1 MYSNTEVSATSNQFY
16 TSSVVAASTAET
28 SMMVSE
34 MSVFS
39 VICLLYVEHCYAVVG
54 LVANVGQQY
63 NVQTENELACQK
75 MSNETNE
82 VLVNVQNEVDQNNN
96 PNETAA
102 LPDDVVDYINGNAI
116 IITGVTDGGEGGTF
130 SPISTDD
137 KFNEGQLQAIK
148 GQFDIMSTSYSDSNS
163 KYQLELQVA
172 LQALTQ
178 SITAISQTMS
188 KSNQVI
194 TQIVSNFK

>member
-1 MYSNTEVSATSNQFY
+1 
-16 TSSVVAASTAET
+16 
-28 SMMVSE
+28 MMVSE

-102 LPDDVVDYINGNAI
+102 LPDDVVDYINDNAI

>member
-1 MYSNTEVSATSNQFY
+1 MYSNTKVSATSNQFY

-102 LPDDVVDYINGNAI
+102 LPDDVVDYINDNAI

-178 SITAISQTMS
+178 SITAISQT
-188 KSNQVI
+188 
-194 TQIVSNFK
+194 

>member
-63 NVQTENELACQK
+63 NVQTEN
-75 MSNETNE
+75 
-82 VLVNVQNEVDQNNN
+82 
-96 PNETAA
+96 
-102 LPDDVVDYINGNAI
+102 
-116 IITGVTDGGEGGTF
+116 
-130 SPISTDD
+130 
-137 KFNEGQLQAIK
+137 
-148 GQFDIMSTSYSDSNS
+148 
-163 KYQLELQVA
+163 
-172 LQALTQ
+172 
-178 SITAISQTMS
+178 
-188 KSNQVI
+188 
-194 TQIVSNFK
+194 